1 MQYPPTSEQRR
12 RIIKAQEGAC
22 LLCGRHTDLV
32 IDHDHETGEIRGA
45 LCPPCNTGL
54 DMFKDSTAVMYAAIA
69 FLDGYRG
76 IQTDESPIP
85 NEPVSLCAG
94 SWEPP
99 LREGPAMYRCAVCD
113 QSAGAKRQVP
123 MEQIRGG
130 RTAEYMDRE
139 QYPRG
144 VKPNTRRKSPRKMSA
159 VEAIH

>member
-32 IDHDHETGEIRGA
+32 IDHDHETGEVRGG
-45 LCPPCNTGL
+45 LCNQCNVGL
-54 DMFKDSTAVMYAAIA
+54 GMFKDSVPLFYAAINY
-69 FLDGYRG
+69 LQYYRG
-76 IQTDESPIP
+76 IMTDESQLKKPAQQ
-85 NEPVSLCAG
+85 VCDG
-94 SWEPP
+94 SWEAP

-130 RTAEYMDRE
+130 RTAEYMVRE
-139 QYPRG
+139 HYPPEVTVNRRG
-144 VKPNTRRKSPRKMSA
+144 KKPRMMSS
-159 VEAIH
+159 VESIH

>member
-1 MQYPPTSEQRR
+1 MEAKYNSTKPVISKNHTLEQDIRPIGERR
-12 RIIKAQEGAC
+12 YKWQRIKKLSDTC
-22 LLCGRHTDLV
+22 
-32 IDHDHETGEIRGA
+32 
-45 LCPPCNTGL
+45 
-54 DMFKDSTAVMYAAIA
+54 YA

-130 RTAEYMDRE
+130 RTAEYMVRE
-139 QYPRG
+139 HYPRG
-144 VKPNTRRKSPRKMSA
+144 VKPNTRGKSPRKMSA

>member
-54 DMFKDSTAVMYAAIA
+54 GMFKDSTAVMYAAIA

-130 RTAEYMDRE
+130 RTAEYMVRE
-139 QYPRG
+139 HYPPEVTVNRRG
-144 VKPNTRRKSPRKMSA
+144 KKPRMMSS
-159 VEAIH
+159 VESIH